1 MPTLYYESSAHNDYL
16 AHHGVLGQKWG
27 KRNGPPYPLGAQS
40 LDNGTINTKYK
51 IFGDGRIVINEGVEL
66 QRLVN
71 SKQTSQLPHGI
82 TYASFTGNDN
92 AKYINYIGKKGL
104 FGGGRDTKLTITT
117 KTKLKSPSVQ
127 EGTRVLIKIFME
139 DNDAKRS
146 FENSIFGYK
155 ITERKLKE
163 MLQHPDSKEAKTLYT
178 SAIVSLGLSSTT
190 KLRDSLFDRLSK
202 AGYNMIR
209 DENDVS
215 SGLTKNPIILFD
227 FDKTATI
234 TMSERITDEMRKTAK
249 QTVKEQKAGRKR
261 LEKQGIIPIE

>member
-82 TYASFTGNDN
+82 TYASFTANDN

-117 KTKLKSPSVQ
+117 KTKLK
-127 EGTRVLIKIFME
+127 T
-139 DNDAKRS
+139 
-146 FENSIFGYK
+146 ENNM
-155 ITERKLKE
+155 LK
-163 MLQHPDSKEAKTLYT
+163 
-178 SAIVSLGLSSTT
+178 GLPMGAYYVRETAT
-190 KLRDSLFDRLSK
+190 P
-202 AGYNMIR
+202 AGYLS
-209 DENDVS
+209 DTKTYPFTFSYKKEKFS
-215 SGLTKNPIILFD
+215 SLCKPY
-227 FDKTATI
+227 
-234 TMSERITDEMRKTAK
+234 
-249 QTVKEQKAGRKR
+249 
-261 LEKQGIIPIE
+261 